1 MYDVIVV
8 GARVAGA
15 STALLLARRGLKV
28 LAVDRAEFP
37 SDTLST
43 HQVQVPG
50 VARLRRWGI
59 LDGVLAAGT
68 PAAAKVRFDPGPV
81 VLRGRF
87 PEFEGASAVYSPRR
101 TLLDKLLV
109 DAARAAGAEVRERFA
124 FDQLVWDGDRVSGI
138 RGRSAGGGVVTET
151 AQLVVGADGRHSAVA
166 KAVRAPAYHVK
177 PALTTAYYTYW
188 SGVELGGGEIYGR
201 QRCVQR
207 LVGAWPTNDGL
218 VMTYVAA
225 PASEFHA
232 FRADPEGSILAALD
246 RCGDLGERVRAGAR
260 AERVFGT
267 ADTQNRFHEP
277 GGPGWALVGDAG
289 LVLDPVTGAGIADAL
304 RDAELLSHAVAAGL
318 DGGPPLDQ
326 ALAGYQAARD
336 AAALPMYEMTIDL
349 ASFAPPR
356 PEQEMLLRALE
367 GNQPE
372 IDRFLSVLTGSL
384 PGPEYFTARNM
395 LRLIGVRGLWQATRS
410 QRKMRS

>member
-15 STALLLARRGLKV
+15 STALLLAWRGLNV
-28 LAVDRAEFP
+28 LAVDRAAFP

-59 LDGVLAAGT
+59 LEGVVEAGT
-68 PAAAKVRFDPGPV
+68 PAVASVRFDPGPV

-87 PEFEGASAVYSPRR
+87 PGFQGASAVYSPRR

-124 FDQLVWDGDRVSGI
+124 FDSLVFDGDRVTGI
-138 RGRSAGGGVVTET
+138 RGRSANAGAVSET
-151 AQLVVGADGRHSAVA
+151 ARLVVGADGRHSAVA
-166 KAVRAPAYHVK
+166 KAVSAPAYHVN
-177 PALTTAYYTYW
+177 PALSTAYYTYW
-188 SGVELGGGEIYGR
+188 SGVEPSGGEIYGR
-201 QRCVQR
+201 ACINR

-225 PASEFHA
+225 PVSEFHA

-246 RCGDLGERVRAGAR
+246 RCGDLGERVRAGER

-267 ADTQNRFHEP
+267 ADTQNRFHRP
-277 GGPGWALVGDAG
+277 FGPGWALVGDAG
-289 LVLDPVTGAGIADAL
+289 VTHGSGHGRRHRRRL
-304 RDAELLSHAVAAGL
+304 PGCR
-318 DGGPPLDQ
+318 
-326 ALAGYQAARD
+326 AARGRRGGGARRRP
-336 AAALPMYEMTIDL
+336 AA
-349 ASFAPPR
+349 R
-356 PEQEMLLRALE
+356 
-367 GNQPE
+367 
-372 IDRFLSVLTGSL
+372 
-384 PGPEYFTARNM
+384 
-395 LRLIGVRGLWQATRS
+395 
-410 QRKMRS
+410 

>member
-50 VARLRRWGI
+50 VARLGRWGI
-59 LDGVLAAGT
+59 LDGVVAAGT
-68 PAAAKVRFDPGPV
+68 PPAATVRFDPGPV

-124 FDQLVWDGDRVSGI
+124 FDSLVFDGDRVTGI
-138 RGRSAGGGVVTET
+138 RGRSAGGGAVSET
-151 AQLVVGADGRHSAVA
+151 ARLVVGADGRHSAVA
-166 KAVRAPAYHVK
+166 KAVQAPAYHVK
-177 PALTTAYYTYW
+177 PALSTAYYTYW
-188 SGVELGGGEIYGR
+188 SGVELAGGEIYSR
-201 QRCVQR
+201 ECVKR

-246 RCGDLGERVRAGAR
+246 RCGDLGERVRAGER
-260 AERVFGT
+260 ADRVFGT
-267 ADTQNRFHEP
+267 ADTRNRFHQP
-277 GGPGWALVGDAG
+277 FGVGWALVGDAG
-289 LVLDPVTGAGIADAL
+289 LVMDPVTGAGIADAF
-304 RDAELLSHAVAAGL
+304 RDAELLADAVAAGL
-318 DGGPPLDQ
+318 DGGPPLHE

-336 AAALPMYEMTIDL
+336 AAALPMYEMTTDL

-356 PEQEMLLRALE
+356 PEQEMLVRALE

-384 PGPEYFTARNM
+384 PAPEYFTPRRM
-395 LRLIGVRGLWQATRS
+395 LRLIGVRGVWQAMRS
-410 QRKMRS
+410 QRKMRT

>member
-28 LAVDRAEFP
+28 LAVDRASFP

-50 VARLRRWGI
+50 VARLRRWGV

-68 PAAAKVRFDPGPV
+68 PPASSVRFDPGPV

-109 DAARAAGAEVRERFA
+109 DAARDAGAEVRERFA
-124 FDQLVWDGDRVSGI
+124 FDSPVFDGDRVTGI
-138 RGRSAGGGVVTET
+138 RGRLNGGVVTE
-151 AQLVVGADGRHSAVA
+151 AARLVVGADGRHSAVA
-166 KAVRAPAYHVK
+166 KTVRAPAYRVV
-177 PALTTAYYTYW
+177 PPLSTAYYTYW
-188 SGVELGGGEIYGR
+188 SGVELAGGEMYGR
-201 QRCVQR
+201 TCLRR

-232 FRADPEGSILAALD
+232 FRADPEGAILATLE
-246 RCGDLGERVRAGAR
+246 RCGDLGHRVRAGER
-260 AERVFGT
+260 ADRVFGT
-267 ADTQNRFHEP
+267 ADTVNRFHRP
-277 GGPGWALVGDAG
+277 FGPGWALVGDAG
-289 LVLDPVTGAGIADAL
+289 LVMDPVTGAGIADAL
-304 RDAELLSHAVAAGL
+304 RDAELLADAVASGL
-318 DGGPPLDQ
+318 DGGPPLDD

-336 AAALPMYEMTIDL
+336 AAALPMYEMTTDL

-384 PGPEYFTARNM
+384 PAPEYFTLRRM
-395 LRLIGVRGLWQATRS
+395 LRLIGVRGVWQAMRS
-410 QRKMRS
+410 QRKMRT

>member
-28 LAVDRAEFP
+28 LAVDRATFP

-68 PAAAKVRFDPGPV
+68 PAASSVRFDPGPV

-87 PEFEGASAVYSPRR
+87 PEFEGANAVYSPRR

-124 FDQLVWDGDRVSGI
+124 FDELVWDGDRVTGI
-138 RGRSAGGGVVTET
+138 RGRSGGDAVTER
-151 AQLVVGADGRHSAVA
+151 AHVVVGADGRHSAVA

-177 PALTTAYYTYW
+177 PALTSAYYTYW
-188 SGVELGGGEIYGR
+188 SGVELSGGEIYGR

-225 PASEFHA
+225 PASEFKA
-232 FRADPEGSILAALD
+232 FRADPERAILAALD
-246 RCGDLGERVRAGAR
+246 ACGDLGERVRAGER

-277 GGPGWALVGDAG
+277 RGPGWALVGDAG
-289 LVLDPVTGAGIADAL
+289 LVMDPVTGAGIADAL
-304 RDAELLSHAVAAGL
+304 RDAELLSESIAAGL
-318 DGGPPLDQ
+318 DGGPPLDE

-336 AAALPMYEMTIDL
+336 AAALPMFEMTIDL

-356 PEQEMLLRALE
+356 PEQEMLVRALE
-367 GNQPE
+367 GNQAE

-384 PGPEYFTARNM
+384 PGPEYFTPRNM
-395 LRLIGVRGLWQATRS
+395 LRLIGVRGLWQAMRS
-410 QRKMRS
+410 QRKMGT

>member
-50 VARLRRWGI
+50 VARLARWGI
-59 LDGVLAAGT
+59 LDAVVAAGT
-68 PAAAKVRFDPGPV
+68 PAAATVRFDPGPV

-124 FDQLVWDGDRVSGI
+124 FDSLVFDGDRVTGI
-138 RGRSAGGGVVTET
+138 RGRSAGGGAVSET
-151 AQLVVGADGRHSAVA
+151 ARLVVGADGRHSAVA
-166 KAVRAPAYHVK
+166 KAVQAPAYHVK
-177 PALTTAYYTYW
+177 PALSTAYYTYW
-188 SGVELGGGEIYGR
+188 SGVELAGGEIYSR
-201 QRCVQR
+201 ECVKR
-207 LVGAWPTNDGL
+207 MVGAWPTNDGL

-246 RCGDLGERVRAGAR
+246 RCGDLGERVRAGER
-260 AERVFGT
+260 ADRVFGT
-267 ADTQNRFHEP
+267 ADTRNRFHQP
-277 GGPGWALVGDAG
+277 FGAGWALVGDAG
-289 LVLDPVTGAGIADAL
+289 LVMDPVTGAGIADAL
-304 RDAELLSHAVAAGL
+304 PRCR
-318 DGGPPLDQ
+318 
-326 ALAGYQAARD
+326 AARRRRGGGARRRS
-336 AAALPMYEMTIDL
+336 AARTRRSPATRPRAT
-349 ASFAPPR
+349 PR
-356 PEQEMLLRALE
+356 PCRC
-367 GNQPE
+367 
-372 IDRFLSVLTGSL
+372 
-384 PGPEYFTARNM
+384 
-395 LRLIGVRGLWQATRS
+395 TR
-410 QRKMRS
+410 

>member
-8 GARVAGA
+8 GSRVAGA

-50 VARLRRWGI
+50 VARLARWGI
-59 LDGVLAAGT
+59 LDAVVAAGT
-68 PAAAKVRFDPGPV
+68 PAAATVRFDPGPV

-101 TLLDKLLV
+101 TLLDKLMV

-124 FDQLVWDGDRVSGI
+124 FDSLVFDGDRVTGI
-138 RGRSAGGGVVTET
+138 RGRSRGGAAVTES
-151 AQLVVGADGRHSAVA
+151 ARLVVGADGRHSAVA
-166 KAVRAPAYHVK
+166 KAVQAPAYHVK
-177 PALTTAYYTYW
+177 PPLSTAYYTYW
-188 SGVELGGGEIYGR
+188 SGVELAGGEIYSR
-201 QRCVQR
+201 ECVKR
-207 LVGAWPTNDGL
+207 MVGAWPTNDGL

-225 PASEFHA
+225 PATEFQA

-246 RCGDLGERVRAGAR
+246 RCGDLGERVRAGQR

-267 ADTQNRFHEP
+267 ADTRNRFHQP
-277 GGPGWALVGDAG
+277 FGAGWALVGDAG
-289 LVLDPVTGAGIADAL
+289 LVMDPVTGAGIADAL
-304 RDAELLSHAVAAGL
+304 RDAELLSDAVSAGL
-318 DGGPPLDQ
+318 DGGPPLDE

-336 AAALPMYEMTIDL
+336 AAALPMYEMTTDL

-356 PEQEMLLRALE
+356 PEQEMLVRALE

-384 PGPEYFTARNM
+384 PAPEYFTARRM
-395 LRLIGVRGLWQATRS
+395 LRLIGVRGVWQAMRS
-410 QRKMRS
+410 QRKMRT

>member
-15 STALLLARRGLKV
+15 STALHLARRGLKV
-28 LAVDRAEFP
+28 LAVDRAAFP

-68 PAAAKVRFDPGPV
+68 PAAEAVRFDPGPV

-87 PEFEGASAVYSPRR
+87 PEFEGANAVYSPRR

-109 DAARAAGAEVRERFA
+109 DAAREGGAEVLERFA
-124 FDQLVWDGDRVSGI
+124 FDELVWDGDRVTGI
-138 RGRSAGGGVVTET
+138 RGRSGGGGVTET

-188 SGVELGGGEIYGR
+188 SGVELAGGEMYSR
-201 QRCVQR
+201 DCVR
-207 LVGAWPTNDGL
+207 RMVGAWPTNDGL

-225 PASEFHA
+225 PASDFHA
-232 FRADPEGSILAALD
+232 FRADPEGTILAALD
-246 RCGDLGERVRAGAR
+246 KCGDLGERVRAGER

-267 ADTQNRFHEP
+267 ADTQNRFHQP
-277 GGPGWALVGDAG
+277 FGSGWALVGDAG
-289 LVLDPVTGAGIADAL
+289 LVMDPVTGAGIADAL
-304 RDAELLSHAVAAGL
+304 RDAELLSDAVVAGL
-318 DGGPPLDQ
+318 DGGPPLDE

-356 PEQEMLLRALE
+356 PEQEMLVRALE
-367 GNQPE
+367 GNQAE

-384 PGPEYFTARNM
+384 PGPEYFTPRNM
-395 LRLIGVRGLWQATRS
+395 LRLIGVRGLWQAMRS
-410 QRKMRS
+410 QRKMRT

>member
-15 STALLLARRGLKV
+15 STAMLLARRGLTV
-28 LAVDRAEFP
+28 LAVDRATFP

-59 LDGVLAAGT
+59 FDGVLAAGT
-68 PAAAKVRFDPGPV
+68 PAAAEVRFDPGPV

-87 PEFEGASAVYSPRR
+87 PEFEGADAVYSPRR
-101 TLLDKLLV
+101 TILDKLLV

-124 FDQLVWDGDRVSGI
+124 FDELVFDGDRVVGI
-138 RGRSAGGGVVTET
+138 RGREHGPVTET
-151 AQLVVGADGRHSAVA
+151 ARLVVGADGRHSAVA
-166 KAVRAPAYHVK
+166 KAVGAPAYHVK
-177 PALTTAYYTYW
+177 PALSTAYYTYW
-188 SGVELGGGEIYGR
+188 SGVELGGGEIYAR
-201 QRCVQR
+201 SCMRR

-225 PASEFHA
+225 PASEFQA
-232 FRADPEGSILAALD
+232 FRADPEAAILAALD
-246 RCGDLGERVRAGAR
+246 GCGDLGERVRAGSR

-267 ADTQNRFHEP
+267 ADTQNRFHKP
-277 GGPGWALVGDAG
+277 YGPGWALVGDAG
-289 LVLDPVTGAGIADAL
+289 LVMDPVTGAGIAHAL
-304 RDAELLSHAVAAGL
+304 RDAELLADAVVAGES
-318 DGGPPLDQ
+318 
-326 ALAGYQAARD
+326 LADYQAARD
-336 AAALPMYEMTIDL
+336 AATLPMYEMTTDL

-356 PEQEMLLRALE
+356 PEQQMLMRALE

-384 PGPEYFTARNM
+384 PIPEYFSPRNM
-395 LRLIGVRGLWQATRS
+395 LRLIGVRGVRQAMRS

>member
-28 LAVDRAEFP
+28 LAVDRAAFP

-68 PAAAKVRFDPGPV
+68 PAAAQVRFDPGPV
-81 VLRGRF
+81 VLHGRF
-87 PEFEGASAVYSPRR
+87 PEFEGACAVYSPRR
-101 TLLDKLLV
+101 TILDKLLV

-124 FDQLVWDGDRVSGI
+124 FDELVFDGDRVTGI
-138 RGRSAGGGVVTET
+138 RGRESGGRPVTET
-151 AQLVVGADGRHSAVA
+151 APLVVGADGRHSAVA
-166 KAVRAPAYHVK
+166 KAVAAPAYHVK
-177 PALTTAYYTYW
+177 PALSTAYYTYW
-188 SGVELGGGEIYGR
+188 SGVAVGCGEIYGR
-201 QRCVQR
+201 TCLRR

-232 FRADPEGSILAALD
+232 FRADPEGAILAALD
-246 RCGDLGERVRAGAR
+246 GCGDLGERVRAGER
-260 AERVFGT
+260 ADRVFGT
-267 ADTQNRFHEP
+267 ADTLNRFHKP
-277 GGPGWALVGDAG
+277 YGPGWALVGDAG
-289 LVLDPVTGAGIADAL
+289 LVMDPVTGAGIADAL
-304 RDAELLSHAVAAGL
+304 RDAELLADAVVAGETL
-318 DGGPPLDQ
+318 DS
-326 ALAGYQAARD
+326 YQAARD
-336 AAALPMYEMTIDL
+336 AAALPMYEMTTDL

-356 PEQEMLLRALE
+356 PEQEMLMRALE

-384 PGPEYFTARNM
+384 PIPDYFSPRNM
-395 LRLIGVRGLWQATRS
+395 LRLIGVRGVWQAMRS